1 MNTTSLLNES
11 LSIQI
16 NQRPKILIVDDEP
29 ANIQVIGRI
38 LNEDYQTLFAKSG
51 EQAIE
56 LANKQQ
62 PDLILMDIVMPG
74 MSGYEAVEQL
84 KKNKRTASIPV
95 IFITSMTGD
104 DHETLGFECQAV
116 DYITKPVHPNIVLAR
131 VKTHLSLVGV
141 DALNETREQIIHS
154 LGHAAEYKDNETGLH
169 VIRMSNYSKVI
180 AQAAGLSEEECELL
194 CTAAPMHDVGKIGI
208 PDHILLKP
216 GKLNDQEWKI
226 MKRHPFIGYKIIGN
240 QNSPLLALAASIAY
254 THHEKW
260 NGKGYPR
267 GLKGT
272 DIPLEGRIVAIADV
286 FDALT
291 TARPYKAAWPI
302 EKALDL
308 IKEESG
314 EHFDPR
320 LVPLFLDH
328 LDEILAIREQWM
340 EEDTPEEHASEAD
353 TSQAECTTTV
363 G

>member
-1 MNTTSLLNES
+1 MNLTSSIDES
-11 LSIQI
+11 LSVCLSK
-16 NQRPKILIVDDEP
+16 RPKILIVDDEP
-29 ANIQVIGRI
+29 ANIQVLGRI
-38 LNEDYQTLFAKSG
+38 LNDDYQTLFATSG
-51 EQAIE
+51 ERAIE
-56 LANKQQ
+56 LANKQH

-74 MSGYEAVEQL
+74 MSGFEAVEQL
-84 KKNKRTASIPV
+84 KKNPDTESIPV
-95 IFITSMTGD
+95 IFITSMSGD
-104 DHETLGFECQAV
+104 AHETLGFECQAV
-116 DYITKPVHPNIVLAR
+116 DYITKPAHPKIVLAR

-141 DALNETREQIIHS
+141 DALNRSREQVIHS

-180 AQAAGLSEEECELL
+180 AQAIGLPEEECELL
-194 CTAAPMHDVGKIGI
+194 RTAAPMHDVGKIGI

-240 QNSPLLALAASIAY
+240 QDSPLLALAASIAY

-267 GLKGT
+267 GLKST
-272 DIPLEGRIVAIADV
+272 NIPLEGRIVAIADV

-291 TARPYKAAWPI
+291 TARPYKKAWPI

-308 IKEESG
+308 IKNESG

-320 LVPLFLDH
+320 LVPLFLNH
-328 LDEILAIREQWM
+328 MDEILAIREQWM
-340 EEDTPEEHASEAD
+340 EEDVPEEHTA
-353 TSQAECTTTV
+353 T
-363 G
+363 